1 MNRFGK
7 GFFPAVHRLSSRGKA
22 SQELGELGEAMA
34 RALLARQGV
43 KRIERIHT
51 GWKVTWEVKGG
62 KRVVKNAFPLEKVSG
77 DFIGIMNGLKVLVEC
92 KATEEDRI
100 VHSKLEKHQVENLDR
115 TVAHRGVGFLF
126 VMIKGDP
133 FLLRWPVEGF
143 TAGTSIVLTKGK
155 LVLRGGK

>member
-1 MNRFGK
+1 MNRSEIGRRNQK
-7 GFFPAVHRLSSRGKA
+7 
-22 SQELGELGEAMA
+22 LGEQGEAIA
-34 RALLARQGV
+34 RTMLASAGV
-43 KRIERIHT
+43 QDVERIHT

-62 KRVVKNAFPLEKVSG
+62 KRVVKDAFPLEKVSG

-92 KATEEDRI
+92 KATEEDRV

-115 TVAHRGVGFLF
+115 TVAHGGVGFLF

-143 TAGTSIVLTKGK
+143 VAGTSIVLTKGK
-155 LVLRGGK
+155 LVLRGGKQ